1 MNNIFAMIIDWFL
14 LMIYF
19 LKDNRQE
26 ELQEVVDIFKL
37 VKATEIKLF

>member
-37 VKATEIKLF
+37 VKATEIKKI